1 MAHYQLTNKA
11 EAEIEG
17 IIEYSIVNFG
27 LNVAQKY
34 ITGLHECMML
44 LAEHQSWGTDYDFI
58 THGLRRYAYRSH
70 AIYYRHTE
78 DGILVVRV
86 LGGKQDPARHF

>member
-34 ITGLHECMML
+34 ITGLHECFML
-44 LAEHQSWGTDYDFI
+44 LAEHQSWGGDYDFI
-58 THGLRRYAYRSH
+58 VQGLRRYEYRSH
-70 AIYYRHTE
+70 AVYYQHMD

>member
-11 EAEIEG
+11 EAEIES
-17 IIEYSIVNFG
+17 IIEYSIHHFG
-27 LNVAQKY
+27 LMVAQTY
-34 ITGLHECMML
+34 IHGLHECMIL

-70 AIYYRHTE
+70 AIYSH
-78 DGILVVRV
+78 LV
-86 LGGKQDPARHF
+86 